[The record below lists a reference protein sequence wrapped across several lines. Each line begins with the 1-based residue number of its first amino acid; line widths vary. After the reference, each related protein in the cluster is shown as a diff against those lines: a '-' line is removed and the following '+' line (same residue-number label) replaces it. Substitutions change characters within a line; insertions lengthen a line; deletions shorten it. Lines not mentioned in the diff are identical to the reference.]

1 MTQRMEPG
9 PQRQSQDSQRT
20 IFQGAELCSIQVADD
35 MCPADFTI
43 AMVPLCAFCIT
54 LHPLH
59 LNKLKCL
66 LQSYPWLT
74 AVGQLSYLLW

>member
-59 LNKLKCL
+59 LLNSSVYCSLIPGL
-66 LQSYPWLT
+66 LQW
-74 AVGQLSYLLW
+74 GN